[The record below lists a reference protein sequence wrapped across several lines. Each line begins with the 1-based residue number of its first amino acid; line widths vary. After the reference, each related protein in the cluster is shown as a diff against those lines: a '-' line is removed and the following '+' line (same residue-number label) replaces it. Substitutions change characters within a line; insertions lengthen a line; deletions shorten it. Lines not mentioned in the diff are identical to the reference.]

1 MGMAASLGALA
12 QRMSRMSTQTSA
24 PPTTSPSPS
33 SAAESESTMT
43 SMMKTMI
50 EALTTEL
57 TETRTLLRNVVLPQ
71 TLPGS
76 YQQQNGSQE
85 QVQQAIAYDY
95 DQTELSPGIQGVL
108 QREAEE
114 DEQLRLLRERAHYAG
129 RLRELQEEEQR
140 RLEEASSSQGP
151 WSAVRDDGGESR

>member
-1 MGMAASLGALA
+1 
-12 QRMSRMSTQTSA
+12 
-24 PPTTSPSPS
+24 
-33 SAAESESTMT
+33 MT